1 LSLAIG
7 GCYTI
12 PALFKLSEIFESLQ
26 GEGASAGQPAVFLRL
41 ALCNLRC
48 TWCDTKYTWDFD
60 SFRYEDEVHPTSTA
74 DVVAKIRAASARRLI
89 ITGGEPLLQE
99 AKLLELLP
107 ALGDFV
113 IEIETNGT
121 RKPGPELLA
130 RVDQWNV
137 SPKLASSGEPRE
149 RSFHPEALFALRDS
163 GRAYL
168 KLVVASEADFA
179 EADRVLAELDW
190 PRERVLLM
198 PEART
203 RSELEARSP
212 LVAAAA
218 LRRGVR
224 FSSRLHVALWDGRRG
239 T

>member
-1 LSLAIG
+1 MI
-7 GCYTI
+7 
-12 PALFKLSEIFESLQ
+12 KLSEIFESLQ

-48 TWCDTKYTWDFD
+48 SWCDTKYTWDFD
-60 SFRYEDEVHPTSTA
+60 RFRYDDEVHPTSTA
-74 DVVAKIRAASARRLI
+74 DVIARIREAAARRLI

-99 AKLLELLP
+99 AKLVELLP
-107 ALGDFV
+107 ELSDFV
-113 IEIETNGT
+113 IEVETNGT
-121 RKPGPELLA
+121 RLPSPEVLQ

-137 SPKLASSGEPRE
+137 SPKLANSGETRE
-149 RSFHPEALFALRDS
+149 RSFHPEALLALRDT
-163 GRAYL
+163 GRAHL

-179 EADRVLAELDW
+179 EADRWIAELAW

-198 PEART
+198 PEASTRT
-203 RSELEARSP
+203 ALEARSP

-218 LRRGVR
+218 LRRGIG

>member
-1 LSLAIG
+1 V
-7 GCYTI
+7 
-12 PALFKLSEIFESLQ
+12 FKLSEIFESLQ

-48 TWCDTKYTWDFD
+48 SWCDTKYTWDFD
-60 SFRYEDEVHPTSTA
+60 RFRYEDEVHPTPTA
-74 DVVAKIRAASARRLI
+74 EVVARIRAASARRLV

-107 ALGDFV
+107 ELPDFV
-113 IEIETNGT
+113 IEVETNGT
-121 RKPGPELLA
+121 RTPSAELLA

-149 RSFHPEALFALRDS
+149 RSFHPEALHALRDT

-168 KLVVASEADFA
+168 KLVVANEADFV
-179 EADRVLAELDW
+179 EADRWIDELAW
-190 PRERVLLM
+190 PRARVLLM
-198 PEART
+198 PQASTRDDLDAR
-203 RSELEARSP
+203 AP
-212 LVAAAA
+212 AVAAAA
-218 LRRGVR
+218 LRCGVG